1 MATYVVQRKAS
12 FTGGKI
18 VEVTNKFGVSILTNL
33 KLRNEVFNC
42 FGMRNFLWHCCK
54 SIPQDIKQLV
64 CGTFD
69 FDMLVKD
76 LSIQTD
82 FCLWSTCPL
91 CVFTEPPTNRQLQ
104 KPRARAWF
112 IWKEN
117 RLLKRRTG
125 FGMGKN
131 LELEISGWII
141 ISPCTNYNCSDNRS
155 SCDNLG
161 SYFTV
166 NLTSLW
172 IDIYKMVCASGA
184 NASMLSVTRPLAL
197 PVTPSLQVY
206 FRISLVRLWN
216 VKIGSEWTFFQAW
229 AGPRILINL

>member
-1 MATYVVQRKAS
+1 MAH
-12 FTGGKI
+12 
-18 VEVTNKFGVSILTNL
+18 SILICWSKIRASRL
-33 KLRNEVFNC
+33 IFVHEVLAHFVFSRN
-42 FGMRNFLWHCCK
+42 
-54 SIPQDIKQLV
+54 
-64 CGTFD
+64 
-69 FDMLVKD
+69 
-76 LSIQTD
+76 
-82 FCLWSTCPL
+82 
-91 CVFTEPPTNRQLQ
+91 PPTNRQIQ

-155 SCDNLG
+155 SCNNLG

-172 IDIYKMVCASGA
+172 IDIQNGLRIWCQCEYQ
-184 NASMLSVTRPLAL
+184 NLSSPSLLSLL
-197 PVTPSLQVY
+197 PVGSRYTSSWVSDWLIRYETTGTARYTIPSSLFPYFSCQVMECKN
-206 FRISLVRLWN
+206 W
-216 VKIGSEWTFFQAW
+216 IGMNLFPGVGWTS
-229 AGPRILINL
+229 NSH